1 MSEQDFSQYG
11 TGALPLAPDW
21 RDFLLHKEP
30 CVAEMLPQVP
40 DSYSLRQYH
49 VGAAYNQ
56 GSEPSCVAFSSCGME
71 SLYEVMERKQWLTF
85 DGHELYRANGGDGRN
100 GVDTRRV
107 LQYMVD
113 TGLP

>member
-56 GSEPSCVAFSSCGME
+56 GTQRGALGAIAVSSIGQQ
-71 SLYEVMERKQWLTF
+71 RTF
-85 DGHELYRANGGDGRN
+85 DYPDQIVSTTVNAQPSHS
-100 GVDTRRV
+100 
-107 LQYMVD
+107 
-113 TGLP
+113 